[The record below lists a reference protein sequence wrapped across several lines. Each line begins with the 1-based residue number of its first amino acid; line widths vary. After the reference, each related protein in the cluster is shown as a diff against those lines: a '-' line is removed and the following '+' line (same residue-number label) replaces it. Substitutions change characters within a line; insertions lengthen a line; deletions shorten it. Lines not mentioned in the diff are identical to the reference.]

1 MSSGPADLNSVRI
14 AVVSSDP
21 AFRRMI
27 NDQLVD
33 LLEEKLK
40 QPCDI
45 QMFDDKAPS
54 SFLMEPA
61 CALIT
66 FEGEEELK
74 VLSRLASRHPNMLLL
89 ALSENGSVSRAV
101 ASMQAGAHDFI
112 ARPVSADVLSSR
124 MSEMIA
130 HHRPAPHGDM
140 LVSSHKSASNDRNG
154 TSASYGAETADRLE
168 SAEILRDFEGFI
180 GTSPAMQGVYDQI
193 MRIAGSKAPVFI
205 TGESGTGKE
214 VCAQALHARSSRN
227 SGPFIAI
234 NCSAIP
240 ADLMESEVFGHMR
253 GAFTGANDNRKGA
266 AEMADGGTLFLD
278 EIGEMPL
285 DLQAKLLRLIQTGT
299 LRRVGGNEEISLN
312 IRFIAATNRDPLE
325 EVKAGR
331 FREDL
336 FYRMHVLPI
345 HLPPLRD
352 RTGDIVP
359 LAKSFLLQYAREE
372 GKGFH
377 IFSTEAEHMLT
388 AYRWPGNVR
397 QLQNT
402 IRRLTVMYDGAVVE
416 PDHLPDL
423 LHSDDSFEQDLNR
436 AISDLRQMGK
446 AMSDSIQPFWQQEKQ
461 IIEGALSYF
470 DGNISRA
477 AAALEISPST
487 IYRKRMSWAQKETA

>member
-1 MSSGPADLNSVRI
+1 MSSGPADHNSVRI

-27 NDQLVD
+27 NDQLAN
-33 LLEEKLK
+33 LIEQKLN

-66 FEGEEELK
+66 FEDEEELE

-112 ARPVSADVLSSR
+112 ARPVSAEVLSSR
-124 MSEMIA
+124 MSEMIS
-130 HHRPAPHGDM
+130 HHRPAPQSDI
-140 LVSSHKSASNDRNG
+140 LISSHRDRMSGSDHVGASSLPLGD
-154 TSASYGAETADRLE
+154 TTFDFEPS
-168 SAEILRDFEGFI
+168 RDFEGFI
-180 GTSPAMQGVYDQI
+180 GKSAAMQGVYDQI
-193 MRIAGSKAPVFI
+193 QRIAGSKAPVFI

-214 VCAQALHARSSRN
+214 VCAQALHAQSSRG

-240 ADLMESEVFGHMR
+240 ADLMESEVFGHVR
-253 GAFTGANDNRKGA
+253 GAFTGANDDRKGA
-266 AEMADGGTLFLD
+266 AELAHGGTLFLD

-299 LRRVGGNEEISLN
+299 LRRVGGNQEISLD

-325 EVKAGR
+325 EVRAGR

-359 LAKSFLLQYAREE
+359 LAKSFLMQYAREE

-377 IFSTEAEHMLT
+377 IFSTEAEHMLA

-402 IRRLTVMYDGAVVE
+402 IRRITVMYDGAVVE
-416 PDHLPDL
+416 PAHLPDL
-423 LHSDDSFEQDLNR
+423 LRSDDGFENDLNQ

-446 AMSDSIQPFWQQEKQ
+446 AMSESIQPFWQQEKM

>member
-27 NDQLVD
+27 NDQLTG
-33 LLEEKLK
+33 LLEDKLK

-45 QMFDDKAPS
+45 QMFDDKAPA

-66 FEGEEELK
+66 FEDEEELK

-112 ARPVSADVLSSR
+112 ARPVSAEALSSR

-130 HHRPAPHGDM
+130 HHRPAPRSDII
-140 LVSSHKSASNDRNG
+140 LSSRPTAS
-154 TSASYGAETADRLE
+154 STADGMGASRAPDQSSDFE
-168 SAEILRDFEGFI
+168 VMRDFEGFI
-180 GTSPAMQGVYDQI
+180 GKSPAMHGVYDQI

-214 VCAQALHARSSRN
+214 VCAQALHARSSRS

-253 GAFTGANDNRKGA
+253 GAFTGANDDRKGA
-266 AEMADGGTLFLD
+266 AELADGGTLFLD

-285 DLQAKLLRLIQTGT
+285 DLQAKLLRLIQTGS
-299 LRRVGGNEEISLN
+299 LRRVGGSQEISLN

-325 EVKAGR
+325 EVRAGR

-352 RTGDIVP
+352 RSGDIVP
-359 LAKSFLLQYAREE
+359 LAKSFLNQYAHEE
-372 GKGFH
+372 GKSFR
-377 IFSTEAEHMLT
+377 IFSTEAEHMLE

-397 QLQNT
+397 QLQNA
-402 IRRLTVMYDGAVVE
+402 IRRLTVMYDGTVVE

-423 LHSDDSFEQDLNR
+423 LHSDESFERDLNR
-436 AISDLRQMGK
+436 AIRDLRQMGA
-446 AMSDSIQPFWQQEKQ
+446 AMSDAIQPFWQQEKQ
-461 IIEGALSYF
+461 IIEGALSHF

-487 IYRKRMSWAQKETA
+487 IYRKRMSWAQKEPA

>member
-1 MSSGPADLNSVRI
+1 MNSGHADANSIRI

-27 NDQLVD
+27 NDQLSGN
-33 LLEEKLK
+33 LEVKL
-40 QPCDI
+40 QRSCDFQI
-45 QMFDDKAPS
+45 FDGKVPA

-66 FEGEEELK
+66 FEEDEELK

-101 ASMQAGAHDFI
+101 ASMQAGAHDFV
-112 ARPVSADVLSSR
+112 ARPVSADALATRLSDLL
-124 MSEMIA
+124 A
-130 HHRPAPHGDM
+130 HHRPAPHTDHMATGSIKPAAM
-140 LVSSHKSASNDRNG
+140 AMAEVASN
-154 TSASYGAETADRLE
+154 SS
-168 SAEILRDFEGFI
+168 EIAQQDEMLKDFEGFI
-180 GTSPAMQGVYDQI
+180 GKSPAMQGVYDQI
-193 MRIAGSKAPVFI
+193 IRVSASKAPVFI

-214 VCAQALHARSSRN
+214 VCAQALHARSNRG

-240 ADLMESEVFGHMR
+240 KDLMESELFGHVR
-253 GAFTGANDNRKGA
+253 GAFTGATDDRRGA
-266 AEMADGGTLFLD
+266 AELADGGTLFLD

-285 DLQAKLLRLIQTGT
+285 DLQAKLLRLIQTGS
-299 LRRVGGNEEISLN
+299 LRRVGGAQEISLD

-325 EVKAGR
+325 EVRAGR

-345 HLPPLRD
+345 HLPPLRE
-352 RTGDIVP
+352 RTGDIMP
-359 LAKSFLLQYAREE
+359 LAQSFLAQYAREE
-372 GKGFH
+372 NKSFTL
-377 IFSTEAEHMLT
+377 FSMDAEHMLK

-397 QLQNT
+397 QLQNI
-402 IRRLTVMYDGAVVE
+402 IRRLTVMYDGNVVE
-416 PDHLPDL
+416 VDHLPDL
-423 LHSDDSFEQDLNR
+423 LSDDTLYDSELDQ
-436 AISDLRQMGK
+436 AIYNLRNVGQMM
-446 AMSDSIQPFWQQEKQ
+446 ASSIEPFWLQEKQ
-461 IIEGALSYF
+461 IIEGALTHF

-487 IYRKRMSWAQKETA
+487 IYRKRMSWAQKEAV

>member
-1 MSSGPADLNSVRI
+1 MSSGHADLNSVRI

-27 NDQLVD
+27 NDQLTD
-33 LLEEKLK
+33 LLEDKL
-40 QPCDI
+40 QQTCDI
-45 QMFDDKAPS
+45 QMFDDKAPN

-89 ALSENGSVSRAV
+89 ALSKNGSVSRAV

-112 ARPVSADVLSSR
+112 ARPVSAEALSGR
-124 MSEMIA
+124 MSEMIT
-130 HHRPAPHGDM
+130 HHRPAPHGDI
-140 LVSSHKSASNDRNG
+140 LVSASKSPSSSHVGGSAATMG
-154 TSASYGAETADRLE
+154 ELAADY
-168 SAEILRDFEGFI
+168 EIMRDFEGFI
-180 GTSPAMQGVYDQI
+180 GKSPAMQGVYDQI
-193 MRIAGSKAPVFI
+193 MRIANSKAPVFI

-214 VCAQALHARSSRN
+214 VCAQALHARSARS

-253 GAFTGANDNRKGA
+253 GAFTGANDDRKGA
-266 AEMADGGTLFLD
+266 AELADGGTLFLD

-299 LRRVGGNEEISLN
+299 LRRVGGNEEISLD

-325 EVKAGR
+325 EVRAGR

-352 RTGDIVP
+352 RSGDIVP
-359 LAKSFLLQYAREE
+359 LAKSFLHQYAHEE

-377 IFSTEAEHMLT
+377 IFSTEAEHMLS

-402 IRRLTVMYDGAVVE
+402 IRRLTVMYDGAIVE
-416 PDHLPDL
+416 PDHLPEL
-423 LHSDDSFEQDLNR
+423 LHNDAGFEQDLDQ

>member
-27 NDQLVD
+27 NDQLAQ

-45 QMFDDKAPS
+45 QMFDDKAPT

-66 FEGEEELK
+66 FEGEEELQ

-89 ALSENGSVSRAV
+89 ALSNNGSVSRAV

-112 ARPVSADVLSSR
+112 ARPISAEVLSSR

-130 HHRPAPHGDM
+130 QHRPAPQSDI
-140 LVSSHKSASNDRNG
+140 LVSQHKSAVSGHNG
-154 TSASYGAETADRLE
+154 PTGFTVADQSADF
-168 SAEILRDFEGFI
+168 EIMRDFEGFI
-180 GTSPAMQGVYDQI
+180 GKSSAMQGVYDQI

-214 VCAQALHARSSRN
+214 VCAQALHARSSRS

-240 ADLMESEVFGHMR
+240 ADLMESEVFGHVR
-253 GAFTGANDNRKGA
+253 GAFTSANDDRKGA

-299 LRRVGGNEEISLN
+299 LRRVGSNQEISLN

-325 EVKAGR
+325 EVRAGR

-359 LAKSFLLQYAREE
+359 LAKSFLIQYAREE

-377 IFSTEAEHMLT
+377 IFSTEAEHMLS

-423 LHSDDSFEQDLNR
+423 LRSDESFEQDLDR
-436 AISDLRQMGK
+436 AISDLRQMGV
-446 AMSDSIQPFWQQEKQ
+446 AMSEAIQPFWQQEKQ
-461 IIEGALSYF
+461 IIEGALSHF

-487 IYRKRMSWAQKETA
+487 IYRKRMSWAHKETA